1 MPEFAG
7 NVHPREEAQDDPSTL
22 HNVRQMLSNLV
33 QKEPFLENIKL
44 KMENLSVVCSHTVGV
59 MQKQPFNPTS
69 TLISLN
75 KLVSHGSQHGT
86 NIVLIILSITPTNS
100 SSNGT
105 NVQQRYN
112 GNRGQINSV
121 RHDRR
126 LVVMCPLSPPGSNTA
141 VILLG
146 CGTCERFFD
155 RDISLRDDGSI
166 RTLKCNFFLILLL
179 N

>member
-1 MPEFAG
+1 MPESAG
-7 NVHPREEAQDDPSTL
+7 NVHPREEAQDNPSVL
-22 HNVRQMLSNLV
+22 RNVRQMLSNLV
-33 QKEPFLENIKL
+33 QKEPFLKNIDS
-44 KMENLSVVCSHTVGV
+44 KMENLSVLRSHTVGV
-59 MQKQPFNPTS
+59 MQKQSFNSTS

-75 KLVSHGSQHGT
+75 DLVTNGSKHGT
-86 NIVLIILSITPTNS
+86 NIVLIILSISPTNS
-100 SSNGT
+100 LSNGT
-105 NVQQRYN
+105 SVQQRYN
-112 GNRGQINSV
+112 GNWGQINSV